1 MDITIDKEDYK
12 VVTTSYGFVTDDDG
26 NIYPFEVEVTEV
38 EGENQWIEI
47 SWDDDQPENVEDV
60 ESEITDLF

>member
-38 EGENQWIEI
+38 EGEDQWIEI